1 MLSNAAAAFRFD
13 ERSATEGFGGLGGR
27 AFAKCF
33 SISAQMSSELEL
45 SELLDSAA
53 VGDLEGDDAVSSH
66 VGDRERFLRGDGLG
80 SDSDD
85 DRGVGVAGGEGGGVN
100 AGGEASGV
108 GTGLG
113 DALPRDGVALPLERC
128 SKWFIGG
135 NVIK

>member
-1 MLSNAAAAFRFD
+1 LLSNAAAAFRFD
-13 ERSATEGFGGLGGR
+13 ERRATEGFGGLGGR

-53 VGDLEGDDAVSSH
+53 VGDLEGDDAVGEQ
-66 VGDRERFLRGDGLG
+66 VGDSKRFLCGDGLG
-80 SDSDD
+80 SDD